1 MPDAFPAAYEAAL
14 RSQRWERVAP
24 LRVTDQSA
32 LGRQPLFTR
41 LVGMAVRL
49 DGRACIAT
57 TLAAQAPDRFH
68 HTTRVT
74 RFGLPLLRS
83 SETITLAAD
92 GLSFVIEGWQ
102 LFLCRR
108 EPYRATGTI
117 TADGQGAHYP
127 ITWLGAPL
135 DQTTRIEGRCLRL
148 CQQTAWSAGEV
159 LLERQP

>member
-1 MPDAFPAAYEAAL
+1 MPDASPSVCYY
-14 RSQRWERVAP
+14 RSLVGRWSGRFE
-24 LRVTDQSA
+24 LLVTDRSA
-32 LGRQPLFTR
+32 LGRQSLFAR
-41 LVGMAVRL
+41 LVGTAVRFG
-49 DGRACIAT
+49 GRARIAT
-57 TLAAQAPDRFH
+57 TLAAKAPDRFH
-68 HTTRVT
+68 HTTLVS

-92 GLSFVIEGWQ
+92 GTSFVIEGWQ
-102 LFLCRR
+102 CFLWRR

-148 CQQTAWSAGEV
+148 CQRTAWSAGEV